1 MPLFTPTPPAK
12 RTDID
17 SRPVG
22 KQLADS
28 AHVECE
34 TNARESRKKEADGC
48 SLQLSE
54 PDPESDPEFN
64 ATTPPS
70 AVYVGYIEKENTHL
84 DGETE
89 AKIRRKECNVEEIR
103 DYVGQLTER
112 PLQRNLKHPDRNR
125 HINTCLCTSFDNK
138 RHLMCHF
145 DDLVL
150 SLTLGRNCK
159 WTGKKHWF
167 KKQDPFRM
175 PLHDCALLYTL
186 QLHDPPIKPSP
197 KNNWRLLWMNRS
209 SSATRSELS

>member
-64 ATTPPS
+64 ATTPPP
-70 AVYVGYIEKENTHL
+70 AVYVGYIEKENTDL
-84 DGETE
+84 DEEPE
-89 AKIRRKECNVEEIR
+89 ANIRRK
-103 DYVGQLTER
+103 G
-112 PLQRNLKHPDRNR
+112 H
-125 HINTCLCTSFDNK
+125 NTTYK
-138 RHLMCHF
+138 R
-145 DDLVL
+145 
-150 SLTLGRNCK
+150 
-159 WTGKKHWF
+159 
-167 KKQDPFRM
+167 
-175 PLHDCALLYTL
+175 
-186 QLHDPPIKPSP
+186 
-197 KNNWRLLWMNRS
+197 
-209 SSATRSELS
+209 